1 MGKIVV
7 RTGLLLGLAI
17 LVAACQPPQVG
28 QQPDILV
35 NITADGLTQSITLP
49 AGSTVQAA
57 LDTIGL
63 VLGSGDRISPPVY
76 AVLNDG
82 DEILVA
88 RVQEEYET
96 VSKTIPFER
105 QELPNESM
113 PAGESRLIQAGQ
125 NGESEVTIRRVY
137 EDGVLTSETLVSETI
152 IKKPVDEIV
161 MVGVQSPFTTVSI
174 PGKLVYLTGGNAWLM
189 EDSTA
194 NRRPLV
200 TSGDLDGRVL
210 SLSPDGRWLLY
221 TRKSSRPPDQEINTL
236 WMININAQTAA
247 PIDLRV
253 ANIVHFAD
261 WQPGEGY
268 VIAYSTVEPRATAPG
283 WQANNDLYLL
293 PFDAEKGETGELTQV
308 LESSSGGIYGWW
320 GTDFF
325 WSPDG
330 IRLAYSRPDGIGLV
344 DFENQALNS
353 LVGITPLNTHS
364 DWAWIPGLAW
374 GSDSRTLYLVTHA
387 LSAGLANAEESPYFD
402 LEALSLSTGIRAI
415 LFSQTG
421 MFAYPVSSPLQNLG
435 NENAYEIAFL
445 QAIFPTQSASSR
457 YRLSVMD
464 RDGSES
470 RLVFPSET
478 QPGLEPQILAWAPEG
493 GSRLIA
499 LLYDGNLWIIDVANG
514 QAQQVTG
521 DGLTSQIDWK

>member
-1 MGKIVV
+1 MGKIILPS
-7 RTGLLLGLAI
+7 GLILGLSI
-17 LVAACQPPQVG
+17 LLAACQPPQVG

-35 NITADGLTQSITLP
+35 NVTADGLTQSITLP
-49 AGSTVQAA
+49 AGSTVQTA
-57 LDTIGL
+57 LDTAGV
-63 VLGSGDRISPPVY
+63 VLGSSDRISPPVY

-82 DEILVA
+82 DEIVVA
-88 RVQEEYET
+88 RLREEYET
-96 VSKTIPFER
+96 ISKTIPFER

-125 NGESEVTIRRVY
+125 NGESEATIRRVY
-137 EDGVLTSETLVSETI
+137 EDGILTSETVVAETV
-152 IKKPVDEIV
+152 IKQPVDEII
-161 MVGVQSPFTTVSI
+161 MVGVQNPFTTVSI

-189 EDSTA
+189 EGSTA

-200 TSGDLDGRVL
+200 ASGDLDGRVF
-210 SLSPDGRWLLY
+210 SLSPDGRWLLFS
-221 TRKSSRPPDQEINTL
+221 RKSSRPSDQEINTL
-236 WMININAQTAA
+236 WMINIGAQAA
-247 PIDLRV
+247 IPIDLRV

-261 WQPGEGY
+261 WQPGEEY
-268 VIAYSTVEPRATAPG
+268 IIAYSTVEPRATTPG

-293 PFDAEKGETGELTQV
+293 PFDVEKDESGLPTQV

-330 IRLAYSRPDGIGLV
+330 KRLAYSRPDGIGLV
-344 DFENQALNS
+344 DIENHALDS
-353 LVGITPLNTHS
+353 LMDITPLNTYS

-387 LSAGLANAEESPYFD
+387 PSVGLASAEESPYFD
-402 LEALSLSTGIRAI
+402 LEALSLSTGISAI
-415 LFSQTG
+415 LSSQTG
-421 MFAYPVSSPLQNLG
+421 MFAYPVSSPLQDQG
-435 NENAYEIAFL
+435 GENAYEIAFL

-457 YRLSVMD
+457 YRLAVMD

-499 LLYDGNLWIIDVANG
+499 LLYEGNLWIIDVASG